1 MKKLLFVLRLIFFS
15 SIILMLSTTSVWQP
29 IDQAERIRTYSRPYE
44 FDFFG
49 WTANAVWQKISA
61 ISLGPIRHLSHIQQR
76 KIIKDYFQALANSQN
91 LKNSLETLFAD
102 PDYSSKKNESLVL
115 ERKFQD
121 QEKQLKKLSI
131 LAEAV
136 IQDQV
141 SQTLDAMGLI
151 ELKQPLPPVLYHVTD
166 LPKNLIISPR
176 NIIHQEKSVSLQPDL
191 SPSEEITLESSVEAN
206 TDFSALVVPVGGVGT
221 YPTMVIST
229 GNLLYLVDTVAHEWT
244 HNLLIFRPLGWNYST
259 APALRTMNETA
270 ASIAGEEIS
279 WFLIR
284 RFFGDLIKPEE
295 NLSYK
300 TYESSFI
307 PFSPEKQESFNFQK
321 EMYQTRVTVDELLAQ
336 NKVAEA
342 EKFMEARRRIFWENG
357 FKIRKLNQAYF
368 AFYGAYANEPYSAAG
383 ADPVGNDVRILRARS
398 RNLLSFLQKISWM
411 STYGQLQQVVNSY

>member
-15 SIILMLSTTSVWQP
+15 CIILMLSTTSVWQP

-61 ISLGPIRHLSHIQQR
+61 ISLGPIRHLSHLQQR
-76 KIIKDYFQALANSQN
+76 KIIKDYFQTLVNSQN
-91 LKNSLETLFAD
+91 LKNSLETLYAD

-115 ERKFQD
+115 ERKFQE
-121 QEKQLKKLSI
+121 QEKQLEKLSI

-221 YPTMVIST
+221 YPTMVINT

-259 APALRTMNETA
+259 TPALRTMNETTA
-270 ASIAGEEIS
+270 AIAGEEIS

-295 NLSYK
+295 NLLYK
-300 TYESSFI
+300 TYEASFI
-307 PFSPEKQESFNFQK
+307 PFSPETQESFDFQK
-321 EMYQTRVTVDELLAQ
+321 EMYQTRVTVDKLLEQ
-336 NKVAEA
+336 KKVAEA
-342 EKFMEARRRIFWENG
+342 EKFMEARRRIFWDNG

-368 AFYGAYANEPYSAAG
+368 AFYGAYANEPFSAAG

-398 RNLLSFLQKISWM
+398 RNLLSFIQKISWM